1 MVVLKIKEIF
11 ASLINNI
18 MHKTIFTLFGMLL
31 VILSCQNNTGKSN
44 APASS
49 SAPSAPAT
57 QSAPAAK
64 LDDAL
69 LATPLGQRLKADFNP
84 NPVSQAAIDQNII
97 IQYALKNNLDVKRT
111 SSGLYYVVEKEGAG
125 AAPLAQDIVTINYRG
140 YLLDG
145 TEFDSSYKKGQ
156 PLTYSVSGFV
166 PGWIEALQLM
176 KPGEK
181 IKLIVPSALAYG
193 QMGTPGGPIGPN
205 AVLGFDMELLK
216 VGK

>member
-11 ASLINNI
+11 AALKNNI
-18 MHKTIFTLFGMLL
+18 MNKSIFILL
-31 VILSCQNNTGKSN
+31 SVVLAISSCQNNTGKVN
-44 APASS
+44 APAAPEAPSTP
-49 SAPSAPAT
+49 SAPSAP
-57 QSAPAAK
+57 SAK

-111 SSGLYYVVEKEGAG
+111 PSGLYYVVEKEGAG
-125 AAPLAQDIVTINYRG
+125 AAPQAQDIVTINYRG

>member
-1 MVVLKIKEIF
+1 
-11 ASLINNI
+11 
-18 MHKTIFTLFGMLL
+18 MLL
-31 VILSCQNNTGKSN
+31 VISSCQNNTGKSN
-44 APASS
+44 ASAPA

-57 QSAPAAK
+57 QSATAAK

>member
-11 ASLINNI
+11 ASLKNNI
-18 MHKTIFTLFGMLL
+18 MHKTIFTLLGMLL